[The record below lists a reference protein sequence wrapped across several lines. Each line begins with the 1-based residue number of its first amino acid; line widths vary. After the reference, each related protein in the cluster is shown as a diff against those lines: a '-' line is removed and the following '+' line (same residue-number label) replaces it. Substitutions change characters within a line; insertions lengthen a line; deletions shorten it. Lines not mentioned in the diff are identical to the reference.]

1 MLECDYIVKQI
12 DGDYAHLQRVDQPEA
27 ELKLVARALLPA
39 DIYEGC
45 ELHYAMMQYSISS
58 IYPLKVATS
67 LFGSIRRSS
76 ASAMEVVQTSHS
88 ESNFP

>member
-1 MLECDYIVKQI
+1 MLEWDYIVKQI

-45 ELHYAMMQYSISS
+45 ELHYAMMQYSM
-58 IYPLKVATS
+58 K
-67 LFGSIRRSS
+67 
-76 ASAMEVVQTSHS
+76 
-88 ESNFP
+88 

>member
-45 ELHYAMMQYSISS
+45 ELHYAMMQYSI
-58 IYPLKVATS
+58 YPLKVATS

>member
-45 ELHYAMMQYSISS
+45 ELHYAMMQY
-58 IYPLKVATS
+58 YPRSVAIK
-67 LFGSIRRSS
+67 LFGSIKRSS
-76 ASAMEVVQTSHS
+76 ASAMEVVQMSHS
-88 ESNFP
+88 GISFP